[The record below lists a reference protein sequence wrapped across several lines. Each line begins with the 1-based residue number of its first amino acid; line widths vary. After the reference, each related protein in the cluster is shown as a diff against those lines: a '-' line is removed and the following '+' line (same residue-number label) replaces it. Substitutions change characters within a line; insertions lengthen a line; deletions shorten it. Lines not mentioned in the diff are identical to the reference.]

1 MIPLFR
7 ELAIETASGCTR
19 VCPTCLRTTY
29 PEKAKLEARFNR
41 PEVCL
46 PTQVVKRVIDEAID
60 MGFHGILTLDFYNEP
75 LMDAQRVGEFA
86 RHAKERGR
94 FEMVHVY
101 SNGDLLKAATAADLD
116 GALDQIEIALYAPGP
131 GGLPRIEGR
140 TEREAEI
147 RSCFHKT
154 RVVFT
159 GGAHKTTHFS
169 PISDLESR
177 IDRNRVLP
185 CIVDV
190 QETMIIG
197 HTGQMLLCCDDIG
210 AEFDLGSVNHT
221 SLYDLWYGQK
231 HQEIVTT
238 LSRVGGRENYPYCRI
253 CPKDGTRRRSA

>member
-1 MIPLFR
+1 
-7 ELAIETASGCTR
+7 
-19 VCPTCLRTTY
+19 
-29 PEKAKLEARFNR
+29 
-41 PEVCL
+41 
-46 PTQVVKRVIDEAID
+46 VVTRVIDDAIE
-60 MGFHGILTLDFYNEP
+60 MGFQGILTLQLYNEP
-75 LMDAQRVGEFA
+75 ALDAVRIAKFA
-86 RHAKERGR
+86 NYAKKRGR
-94 FEMVHVY
+94 FEKVHVF
-101 SNGDLLKAATAADLD
+101 SNGDRLDASIAAGLD
-116 GALDQIEIALYAPGP
+116 GALDEIVVALYAPGP
-131 GGLPRIEGR
+131 GGRPRIEGR
-140 TEREAEI
+140 AEREAEI
-147 RSCFHKT
+147 RSWFHKT

-159 GGAHKTTHFS
+159 GGAHETTHYS